1 MTMKVHP
8 NSYDGVD
15 AMTKI
20 PKVKFNDILNPPEL
34 DINTSPVTVS
44 QTAGPLARLAF
55 DDPDSIETIKLL
67 LVQRAYHDIVLV
79 IANDDLEDF
88 FFDSWAYFLEG
99 KESNRF
105 VQQLID
111 FRRLSFLYLRSLFA
125 RLSSSD
131 WDFDDEVVEA
141 VTDSVICAFM
151 ETGLQHIEI
160 MLPKKDKSLM
170 HYENASEPVALST
183 SIQHPS
189 PSLDSLDW
197 RALFYDQPLAPKS
210 GFDLPDIPM
219 RPQRSRENMDG
230 PHARIA
236 SAIDLAVKLASNFAR
251 EYPPEVLDLNKIC
264 KPETPFLRDGF
275 VEDFRSCSLDFR
287 LPGSYPILEVEDED
301 RPGSELRITGPMTIC
316 FGEKLRARHQLF
328 IGPTGAGKTTTCT
341 LSRLASDI
349 SISDQIVVVLDSK
362 GGELLPYVRELTEKF
377 RPGSR
382 VIEVDFLT
390 PDRSMAWNPLAS
402 LKTHADFLAFSDRF
416 CHATEIRSTSH
427 DSQFWIQ
434 SSIQFLSAILWVL
447 REDPNENCTL
457 ARAREITDLPLSE
470 LKAWAKKYSKVPG
483 LQTMVDFLDSG
494 SHNAFTIAM
503 DLRNRL
509 SLFVDHRI
517 AEVTSGDE
525 VDFRQ
530 ILTSPSVVVLRVNE
544 IHAGRLKPL
553 TNAFFS
559 ELCTSIFELA
569 ENSQGGKLPFPL
581 SMIIEEFASA
591 VGRIPDFG
599 TILNVVRAKRV
610 SVCASVQSI
619 GQIEGEYGAEAD
631 SVLVGFGTKVFFP
644 GLSLNDADYAS
655 RLFGTASVEFREK
668 RVVKDSW
675 ESYSSDVS
683 ESESVKVVKRPI
695 LSSQEIRRPVS
706 CSGLVGPVTFDIP
719 DIPPFQA
726 FLTPAYDL
734 KWFSK
739 ICKSVSQQNKLGL
752 ERSVDRARIEVRK
765 VEITDLPST
774 LPNGC
779 TDTSLLSDEIVESKL
794 AEVKKLI
801 GWDYTDGSA
810 RKWWNAFELENAVRK
825 KLVFRLAEEL
835 RNRNATITE
844 FFMAYAFSNTDN
856 IQANLH
862 YLDYTRLKKEEEAK
876 KRKAAEVLHAK
887 KASESPEE
895 KR

>member
-1 MTMKVHP
+1 MTKRVYRI
-8 NSYDGVD
+8 SYDSVEPK
-15 AMTKI
+15 TK
-20 PKVKFNDILNPPEL
+20 
-34 DINTSPVTVS
+34 SPIQNFSDVMVFLKEEIDTACPIVS
-44 QTAGPLARLAF
+44 QTIGPNAKVNF
-55 DDPDSIETIKLL
+55 DDPESIETIKLL
-67 LVQRAYHDIVLV
+67 LVQKAYHDIVHI

-99 KESNRF
+99 KKSNRF
-105 VQQLID
+105 GQELLD
-111 FRRLSFLYLRSLFA
+111 FRRLSFLYMRSLFA
-125 RLSSSD
+125 RLSTSD
-131 WDFDDEVVEA
+131 FDFDDEIVEA
-141 VTDSVICAFM
+141 ITDSVIFKFLKTALDH
-151 ETGLQHIEI
+151 TEI
-160 MLPKKDKSLM
+160 MFPKKCHSLM
-170 HYENASEPVALST
+170 HNDIASESVSSP
-183 SIQHPS
+183 SIQHQS
-189 PSLDSLDW
+189 PSSLLVTSFD
-197 RALFYDQPLAPKS
+197 DQPLAPKS
-210 GFDLPDIPM
+210 RLDLPDIPM

-230 PHARIA
+230 PQARIA
-236 SAIDLAVKLASNFAR
+236 SKNDLTKLYLELVRNFPFEVIDIDK
-251 EYPPEVLDLNKIC
+251 DT
-264 KPETPFLRDGF
+264 KPERTLVREDFGCA
-275 VEDFRSCSLDFR
+275 VDFRSCVLDFR
-287 LPGSYPILEVEDED
+287 LPGSYPIIEVEDED
-301 RPGSELRITGPMTIC
+301 RPGAELRIIEPMTIC

-416 CHATEIRSTSH
+416 CHATETRSTSH

-525 VDFRQ
+525 VDFRE

-569 ENSQGGKLPFPL
+569 ENSQGGKLPFPV

-644 GLSLNDADYAS
+644 GVSLNDADYAS

-706 CSGLVGPVTFDIP
+706 CPGLVGPVTFDIP

-726 FLTPAYDL
+726 FLTPVYDL
-734 KWFSK
+734 KWFSE

-752 ERSVDRARIEVRK
+752 ERSVDRARIEVLK
-765 VEITDLPST
+765 VEITDLPTT

-779 TDTSLLSDEIVESKL
+779 TDTSLLSDEVVESKL
-794 AEVKKLI
+794 FEVKRLI
-801 GWDYTDGSA
+801 GWDNTKGSA
-810 RKWWNAFELENAVRK
+810 REWWNAFERENAVRK

-844 FFMAYAFSNTDN
+844 FFMTYLDSKTDN

-862 YLDYTRLKKEEEAK
+862 FLDYTRLKKEEEAK
-876 KRKAAEVLHAK
+876 KLKAAKELLAK
-887 KASESPEE
+887 VTLESPEE
-895 KR
+895 KQ